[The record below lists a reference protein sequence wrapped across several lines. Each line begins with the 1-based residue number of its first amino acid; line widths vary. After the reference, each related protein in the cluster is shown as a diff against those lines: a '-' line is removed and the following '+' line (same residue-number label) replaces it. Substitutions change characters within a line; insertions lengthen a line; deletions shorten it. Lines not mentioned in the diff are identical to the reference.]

1 MAIISSH
8 PGPLARRRQLGA
20 ALRQYRL
27 ESGLSL
33 AEVASKLLQSPS
45 KISRLETAQRS
56 ISARDVRDLL
66 DIYRVTD
73 PAARN
78 QLMKLVEE
86 SRESAWWAPYNL
98 DPSYSKMIGLEGASA
113 TISIY
118 QLGPI
123 PGLLQTPEYASA
135 MVSAWTDNP
144 RIIKEAAD
152 VRIARQ
158 QHLNPTT
165 ALNFVIDE
173 SALYR
178 SIGGRE
184 VLHDQIRKLIKSS
197 ANPRVNLQI
206 FPFSAGAHQGLVGGF
221 TILQFSDSK
230 GGATPTGTLPD
241 IVYHEGVI
249 GSGTYLEQPD
259 IVEGYLQA
267 FRRMQEKSLSR
278 HATTTFLQSLLR
290 DAQSLNEASGDRTLT
305 KRTTDAV

>member
-1 MAIISSH
+1 VAIISSH

-27 ESGLSL
+27 ESGLGL
-33 AEVASKLLQSPS
+33 AEVAGKLLQSPS
-45 KISRLETAQRS
+45 KISRIETAQRS

-73 PAARN
+73 PTVRE

-86 SRESAWWAPYNL
+86 SRESAWWASYNL
-98 DPSYSKMIGLEGASA
+98 DPSYSKMIGLESAST

-123 PGLLQTPEYASA
+123 PGLLQTPEYAKA

-158 QHLNPTT
+158 QHVNPEA

-173 SALYR
+173 SVLYR
-178 SIGGRE
+178 SIGGRA
-184 VLHDQIRKLIKSS
+184 VLHGQIKKLISVS
-197 ANPRVNLQI
+197 GDPRVELQV

-230 GGATPTGTLPD
+230 IVTTAANLPD

-267 FRRMQEKSLSR
+267 FRRLQEKSLAQ
-278 HATTTFLQSLLR
+278 HATITFLQSLLR
-290 DAQSLNEASGDRTLT
+290 DA
-305 KRTTDAV
+305 